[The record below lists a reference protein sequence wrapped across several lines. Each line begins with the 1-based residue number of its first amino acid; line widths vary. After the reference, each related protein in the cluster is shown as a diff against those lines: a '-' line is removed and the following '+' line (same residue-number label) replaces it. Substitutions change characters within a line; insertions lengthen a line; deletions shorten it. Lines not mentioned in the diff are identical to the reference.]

1 MRRWLAVLLFA
12 GIIIGFPSAARA
24 QSPIKLSRLQVQ
36 LWPEYDQPSMLVIYD
51 FQLPDSVKL
60 PVSVSLSFPKD
71 AHLVAVASLAADG
84 SLLNTDY
91 IGPTSNETWQTVT
104 MQIQTATT
112 YHVEY
117 YEPLS
122 RTGEKR
128 DFTLQWPGDYAV
140 DDLSVNIRVP
150 PDTTDIVTDPNMKA
164 AKAADGSSSLVQDFG
179 AMQAAQKFTL
189 HVIYTRTSNSLSV
202 PSETV
207 QPSQPIGSNTPGR
220 VLLSNYLPYVLGVL
234 GIITLGA
241 AAIYF
246 LQPHNPHAPQKR
258 QAHVRR
264 TASAQA
270 SSNLHCH
277 QCGARAQP
285 GDRFCRVCGTKLR
298 VEE

>member
-1 MRRWLAVLLFA
+1 MRRWLVILLWV
-12 GIIIGFPSAARA
+12 GMIIGVPSPA
-24 QSPIKLSRLQVQ
+24 QAQTPIKLSALHVQ

-60 PVSVSLSFPKD
+60 PVSVSLNFPKD
-71 AHLVAVASLAADG
+71 AHLVAVASLSPDG

-91 IGPTSNETWQTVT
+91 IGPTANEAWQTVT
-104 MQIQTATT
+104 VQIQTATT
-112 YHVEY
+112 YHIEY

-128 DFTLQWPGDYAV
+128 DFTFHWPGDYAI
-140 DDLSVNIRVP
+140 DHLSVSVRVP
-150 PDTTDIVTDPNMKA
+150 PDTSDIVTDPDMKA
-164 AKAADGSSSLVQDFG
+164 AKAADGSSSLAQDFG
-179 AMQAAQKFTL
+179 PQPAAKQFTVHL
-189 HVIYTRTSNSLSV
+189 IYTRTSNELSV
-202 PSETV
+202 PSQTV
-207 QPSQPIGSNTPGR
+207 EPSQPIGSSTPGR

-234 GIITLGA
+234 GIVMLGA

-264 TASAQA
+264 TTQA
-270 SSNLHCH
+270 NSNLHCH